1 MPYTQNKTGAMRGL
15 MVVLL
20 LTGARLGVAQTTSPP
35 PTSVPGAADA
45 AAAAG
50 TVLDRIVAVVN
61 GDLVLESDVDE
72 EQRFA
77 AFQPLTEPSGNF
89 SRTRAVERLINRDLI
104 LQQLKI
110 QPQAPVTDK
119 EVEAQLTQLRN
130 DIPACKID
138 HCETEAGWQKFLSD
152 HGFTEDEITE
162 RWKQRIEVLQYI
174 EQRFRMG
181 MRIPA
186 DEIKTYYNKTLLPQY
201 AKQGVKAPKLE
212 AVSDRIQEVL
222 LQQQV
227 SSLLSDWLKSLR
239 AQGTV
244 RVIGQDEA
252 SAE

>member
-1 MPYTQNKTGAMRGL
+1 MTEDGNNTKMLIAL
-15 MVVLL
+15 SLL
-20 LTGARLGVAQTTSPP
+20 LLFATRPL
-35 PTSVPGAADA
+35 PGQ
-45 AAAAG
+45 AAG
-50 TVLDRIVAVVN
+50 ATGGVPVQAGLQGSSESTVLDRIVAVVN

-77 AFQPLTEPSGNF
+77 AFQPLTEPEGSF
-89 SRTRAVERLINRDLI
+89 TRARAVERLINRDLI

-119 EVEAQLTQLRN
+119 EVNDQLLQLRK
-130 DIPACKID
+130 DIPACKVE
-138 HCETEAGWQKFLSD
+138 HCEGDAGWEKFLSE
-152 HGFTEDEITE
+152 HGFTVDELHE
-162 RWKQRIEVLQYI
+162 RWKQRIEVLRFI

-181 MRIPA
+181 IRISPE
-186 DEIKTYYNKTLLPQY
+186 EIKSYYEKTLLPQY
-201 AKQGVKAPKLE
+201 ASRKISPPKLD

-227 SSLLSDWLKSLR
+227 GSLLGDWLKSLR

-244 RVIGQDEA
+244 RLVGADEA